1 ACWRKRIALQPG
13 FRNGH
18 RMFTRRRYLH
28 WSDPSLELG
37 TTRPPCRRRRDC
49 HRGNRFHVEGICMR
63 CPAKLYRSIIFAVA
77 LLSLLLPVR
86 AEAHLPSIG
95 LGPVYDGVFHLL
107 LSPEDLIPVI
117 ALALLCGQRG
127 SPFGRRALWLVP
139 LAWFAGG
146 MLGMF
151 VGSGRGSAL
160 TCVSFLA
167 VGGLVAANA
176 RISLPVLTVVA
187 TVLGCFHGY
196 LNGAGIN
203 RFDDG
208 TYALLGLALA
218 VFVVV
223 ALFASL
229 VVPLQQQW

>member
-1 ACWRKRIALQPG
+1 
-13 FRNGH
+13 
-18 RMFTRRRYLH
+18 MM
-28 WSDPSLELG
+28 
-37 TTRPPCRRRRDC
+37 
-49 HRGNRFHVEGICMR
+49 RGR
-63 CPAKLYRSIIFAVA
+63 ARSRLPI
-77 LLSLLLPVR
+77 LLASATCLLLPG
-86 AEAHLPSIG
+86 AAAAHLPTIG

-107 LSPEDLIPVI
+107 LSPQDLIPLI

-127 SPFGRRALWLVP
+127 APFGRRALWLVP

-160 TCVSFLA
+160 TCVSFLV
-167 VGGLVAANA
+167 VGGLVAADA
-176 RISLPVLTVVA
+176 RISLPVLTGVA
-187 TVLGCFHGY
+187 ILLGVLHGY

-208 TYALLGLALA
+208 TYALVGLALA

-223 ALFASL
+223 ALFSSL
-229 VVPLQQQW
+229 VVPLRQQWARVAVRVAGSWIAASGLLMFGWALHAAR

>member
-1 ACWRKRIALQPG
+1 MTRSLARSRLAILLASAAC
-13 FRNGH
+13 
-18 RMFTRRRYLH
+18 
-28 WSDPSLELG
+28 
-37 TTRPPCRRRRDC
+37 
-49 HRGNRFHVEGICMR
+49 
-63 CPAKLYRSIIFAVA
+63 
-77 LLSLLLPVR
+77 LLPAA
-86 AEAHLPSIG
+86 AEAHLPTIG
-95 LGPVYDGVFHLL
+95 LGPVYDGVFHLF

-127 SPFGRRALWLVP
+127 APFGRRALWLLP

-146 MLGMF
+146 ILGMF
-151 VGSGRGSAL
+151 LGSDRGSAL

-176 RISLPVLTVVA
+176 RISLPVLTVIA
-187 TVLGCFHGY
+187 MLLGCFHGY

-203 RFDDG
+203 RYDDG

-218 VFVVV
+218 VFLVV

-229 VVPLQQQW
+229 VVPLRQQWTRIAIRVAGSWIAASGLLMLGWTLHAAR

>member
-1 ACWRKRIALQPG
+1 MMRSPARSRVTMLLASAL
-13 FRNGH
+13 
-18 RMFTRRRYLH
+18 
-28 WSDPSLELG
+28 
-37 TTRPPCRRRRDC
+37 C
-49 HRGNRFHVEGICMR
+49 
-63 CPAKLYRSIIFAVA
+63 
-77 LLSLLLPVR
+77 LLLPG
-86 AEAHLPSIG
+86 AAAAHLPTIG

-127 SPFGRRALWLVP
+127 APFGRRALWLLP
-139 LAWFAGG
+139 LAWFTGG
-146 MLGMF
+146 LLGMF
-151 VGSGRGSAL
+151 VASGRGSTL
-160 TCVSFLA
+160 TCVSFLV

-176 RISLPVLTVVA
+176 RISLVALTLLA
-187 TVLGCFHGY
+187 ALLGGFHGY

-203 RFDDG
+203 RYDDG

-229 VVPLQQQW
+229 VVPLRQQWARVAVRVAGSWIAASGLLMLGWAVHAAR